1 MEEAGDA
8 LAMKEKVKELE
19 NQLAGMAELR
29 QQMAQMQRMLMTK
42 NSQVKSVM
50 NISRN
55 VMINHALN
63 YIYEKVFILLVVA
76 TKFFG

>member
-63 YIYEKVFILLVVA
+63 YIYMRKYLFC
-76 TKFFG
+76 

>member
-29 QQMAQMQRMLMTK
+29 QQLAQMQRMLMTK

-55 VMINHALN
+55 VMINHA
-63 YIYEKVFILLVVA
+63 
-76 TKFFG
+76 

>member
-29 QQMAQMQRMLMTK
+29 QQLAQMQRMLMTK

-50 NISRN
+50 NSSRN
-55 VMINHALN
+55 VMINHA
-63 YIYEKVFILLVVA
+63 
-76 TKFFG
+76 

>member
-19 NQLAGMAELR
+19 NKLAGMAELR
-29 QQMAQMQRMLMTK
+29 QQLAQMQRMLMTK

-50 NISRN
+50 NSSRN
-55 VMINHALN
+55 VMINHA
-63 YIYEKVFILLVVA
+63 
-76 TKFFG
+76 

>member
-19 NQLAGMAELR
+19 NKLAGMAELR
-29 QQMAQMQRMLMTK
+29 QQLAQMQRMLMTK

-55 VMINHALN
+55 VMINHA
-63 YIYEKVFILLVVA
+63 
-76 TKFFG
+76 

>member
-50 NISRN
+50 NSSHN
-55 VMINHALN
+55 VMINHA
-63 YIYEKVFILLVVA
+63 
-76 TKFFG
+76 

>member
-29 QQMAQMQRMLMTK
+29 QQLAQMQRMLMTK

-50 NISRN
+50 NSSHN
-55 VMINHALN
+55 VMINHA
-63 YIYEKVFILLVVA
+63 
-76 TKFFG
+76 